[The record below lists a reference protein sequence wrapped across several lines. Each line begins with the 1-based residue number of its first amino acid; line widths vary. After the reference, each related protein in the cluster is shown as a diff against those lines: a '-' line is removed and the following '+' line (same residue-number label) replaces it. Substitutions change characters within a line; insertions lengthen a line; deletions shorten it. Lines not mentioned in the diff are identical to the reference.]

1 MLVIA
6 FLCVCLLVFRVESNQ
21 LVDGATQNGSQNATK
36 LQARILLETKNLDID
51 EKSYPLGSNETSQ
64 ESVSSASQNQP
75 TVNNIIPKASNNSTS
90 IGKTRR
96 KIKKERSNRR
106 LSNIWSMFL
115 PSSSSSSDNDYEES
129 FEGEETN
136 GDEQVS
142 TTSGSESANKQMPPK
157 TAPINLAVRQ
167 NDTANKRTSPSSAPL
182 LLPGAIEK
190 HEEQLVAKYSRPPR
204 QEGGSGLTTQVR
216 LPSDSSSWSSF
227 NGSSGPISTGKLDS
241 EPVQLITG
249 ALSKDVGSNGPNM
262 NDIVSNIMNSMS
274 SASSNDSNKLSFGT
288 DMEGE
293 EEDNQIS
300 GHAINKSAP
309 TTTTTTSASVDNNNF
324 ERWLNRIQFQETT
337 SSTAGPQT
345 TTASDAE
352 KRPPSEFGLWNQ
364 TRQWLSAVQDTNN
377 TLNVKNIKW
386 PSSPSIRRDAQNS
399 SAMQTSQQ
407 MQPEVSRLVEAL
419 ADMNRS
425 KQLFRGTQ
433 RPTKTAQSDTK
444 GGQAQ
449 RLIGSTKSSAQADEH
464 QMQAPSR
471 YQHPFQQ
478 QLRQQQAQLIHG
490 IKYPLAQAS
499 TISVSTQDGSSNTS
513 LSFAPNFAMNPN
525 SLNNEMSQVV
535 NSSSSSALIGSSEEG
550 NSVEQSVYQSQDEI
564 LRQVTSA
571 INAEQRLNH
580 KSSEAAH
587 NHRHSGEPIMSTSQ
601 GQSDLDSLSKMF
613 KVGSSNNELTADPL
627 ALGGTSTT
635 TSPPSSTSSSK
646 SPLELFKAS
655 LSGAGSNSN
664 QSSVLGMDDIDKSF
678 DLLAEKLRQFAL
690 RQQQASA
697 AGDNQQ
703 QQPSWLISR
712 KPDLM
717 GQTSANLSSLA
728 ASLNNNGGQGSSVTI
743 NQLRELLSKH
753 ERNKNELK
761 SSQESMML
769 LMQQLLQASGG
780 DDKSNQLDKQ
790 SSSHLIQQRRENTNG
805 NAANGNN
812 QRGSQTGTTLLTN
825 DELNQINDEIG
836 ANNNT
841 RNQQEANKL
850 PAGVSNIG
858 WTPVMGPAEPNGG
871 SHYGGPLLSPANLIK
886 NRFKQ
891 PGMVIS
897 QQKDNVGT
905 GKDFVDDEYFMN
917 NLAMM
922 FASSQANGADSNNEI
937 QTDDRGQIVGLP
949 IAILKDNEE
958 IELPQL
964 EAAAAAVADQLNGNS
979 QNAMRSHNN
988 FAPRLAPPLNG
999 VSNGLGQS
1007 GEQLPT
1013 PVQLSQIQS
1022 ILQGYSPQ
1030 TFNGLFAQRNPLS
1043 GMSHSMTAPITREAQ
1058 LNGVQRQS
1066 PGFYQSQQLQAQMQP
1081 LNNMASLIH
1090 ESQNHHQ
1097 PDHSP
1102 IMASFEQSNLNTNQP
1117 VIQNHNSI
1125 VVEQNHVQPDLSQ
1138 LGEPIDANQSQTRQR
1153 NPSFN
1158 QETALPS
1165 ALDSA
1170 ADSALKVRD
1179 YTRNNGLP
1187 INNLQQHNQQRP
1199 HPSTQEIHQQQQ
1211 QQLPHNGQ
1219 SFAAND
1225 DFRLQRQAQQQQ
1237 LAHQQVQQHY
1247 LNQPQLTQTNLQMQ
1261 TALSDYHQSMR
1272 SPQLVQG
1279 LNQMMPDNR
1288 LPPPPPMVT
1297 SSITG
1302 GGPPVRMRE
1311 VSVYK
1316 PFGFRTH
1323 HSIAYQASPS
1333 VAAMFPGLAHPP
1345 TRPSILRHMTPFR
1358 AAYTEGQN
1366 LLRPLMPPQLA
1377 EGLRQYHHHP
1387 LLNSFPL
1394 PPEIRH
1400 PYARGGQVKR
1410 DSHQPA
1416 NWRAWQRAKSPAN
1429 VYAAMSKARA
1439 QHLDPVDI
1447 GGGDDLNLAD
1457 HLEQENLDEIKF
1469 MPLDSLNEP
1478 TVKEADMLT
1487 MQRPLAG
1494 SEKKSRPGRQYAN
1507 HTRQFKGRH
1516 FDGPVR
1522 SYVDQPSVMPC
1533 EKPTD
1538 KPQVVSTTSATLKS
1552 IEIANSTTPMP
1563 VLATTPLVNITTSAS
1578 NETVF

>member
-6 FLCVCLLVFRVESNQ
+6 LICACLVVLRVESNQ
-21 LVDGATQNGSQNATK
+21 PVDGATQNGSQNATR

-51 EKSYPLGSNETSQ
+51 EKSYPPSSNETSQ
-64 ESVSSASQNQP
+64 ESAARNQP
-75 TVNNIIPKASNNSTS
+75 TSNSVIPKASNNSTS
-90 IGKTRR
+90 IVKTKR

-115 PSSSSSSDNDYEES
+115 PSSSSNSDNDYEES

-142 TTSGSESANKQMPPK
+142 TIGGSETANKQMPPK
-157 TAPINLAVRQ
+157 PAPINPAVRQ
-167 NDTANKRTSPSSAPL
+167 NDTASTRAGPNSAPL
-182 LLPGAIEK
+182 LLAGAIEK
-190 HEEQLVAKYSRPPR
+190 HDEQLVAKYSRPPR

-227 NGSSGPISTGKLDS
+227 NGSSGSMSTGKLDS

-249 ALSKDVGSNGPNM
+249 ALSKDVGSSGPNM
-262 NDIVSNIMNSMS
+262 NDIVSNIMNSMG
-274 SASSNDSNKLSFGT
+274 SAPSNDTNKISSST
-288 DMEGE
+288 EME
-293 EEDNQIS
+293 EEEENQIGGQATAKS
-300 GHAINKSAP
+300 GPATS
-309 TTTTTTSASVDNNNF
+309 TTSASIDNNNF
-324 ERWLNRIQFQETT
+324 ERWLNRIQFQEAT

-364 TRQWLSAVQDTNN
+364 TRQWLSAVQDANN

-399 SAMQTSQQ
+399 SATTGQQ

-425 KQLFRGTQ
+425 KLLFRGTQ
-433 RPTKTAQSDTK
+433 RPTKTSHSDTK
-444 GGQAQ
+444 GGQVQ
-449 RLIGSTKSSAQADEH
+449 RLVGSTKSGAQADEH
-464 QMQAPSR
+464 QAQAPPR
-471 YQHPFQQ
+471 YQQHPFQQ
-478 QLRQQQAQLIHG
+478 HLRQQQAQLVHG

-525 SLNNEMSQVV
+525 SLSNEMSQVV
-535 NSSSSSALIGSSEEG
+535 NSSSSSALMGSSDEG

-587 NHRHSGEPIMSTSQ
+587 NHRHSGDPIMSNNQ
-601 GQSDLDSLSKMF
+601 DQSDLDSLSKMF
-613 KVGSSNNELTADPL
+613 KVGSSNNEQTADPL
-627 ALGGTSTT
+627 APGGTSTT
-635 TSPPSSTSSSK
+635 TSAPSSTTSSK
-646 SPLELFKAS
+646 SPLDLLKAS

-690 RQQQASA
+690 RQQQASTN
-697 AGDNQQ
+697 GDNQRQ

-728 ASLNNNGGQGSSVTI
+728 SSLASNGGSGSSVTI

-769 LMQQLLQASGG
+769 LMQQLLQANGG

-805 NAANGNN
+805 NSANGNT
-812 QRGSQTGTTLLTN
+812 QTGTTLLTN
-825 DELNQINDEIG
+825 DELNQISDEL
-836 ANNNT
+836 AANNT
-841 RNQQEANKL
+841 RNQPDANKP

-871 SHYGGPLLSPANLIK
+871 SHSGGPLLSPANLIK

-891 PGMVIS
+891 PAMVIS

-922 FASSQANGADSNNEI
+922 FASSQANGGDSNNEV

-979 QNAMRSHNN
+979 QSVMRSHNN

-999 VSNGLGQS
+999 VSPGLGQV

-1013 PVQLSQIQS
+1013 PAQLSQIQS

-1030 TFNGLFAQRNPLS
+1030 TFNGPFAQRNPMAGL
-1043 GMSHSMTAPITREAQ
+1043 GHSMAAPITREAQ
-1058 LNGVQRQS
+1058 LTSVQRQS
-1066 PGFYQSQQLQAQMQP
+1066 PGFYQSQQLHAQMQP

-1102 IMASFEQSNLNTNQP
+1102 IMAAFEQSNLNTNQP
-1117 VIQNHNSI
+1117 VVQNHNSI
-1125 VVEQNHVQPDLSQ
+1125 VVEQNHVQPDLSP
-1138 LGEPIDANQSQTRQR
+1138 LSEPTDANQSQTRQR
-1153 NPSFN
+1153 NPPFN
-1158 QETALPS
+1158 QESARPS
-1165 ALDSA
+1165 TLDSPV
-1170 ADSALKVRD
+1170 DSALKVRD

-1187 INNLQQHNQQRP
+1187 ISANNLQQHNQQRAYP
-1199 HPSTQEIHQQQQ
+1199 PAQEIQQQHQ
-1211 QQLPHNGQ
+1211 LNKQLPHGGQ
-1219 SFAAND
+1219 SFPAND
-1225 DFRLQRQAQQQQ
+1225 DFRLQRQQQQ

-1247 LNQPQLTQTNLQMQ
+1247 LNQPQTNLQMQ

-1279 LNQMMPDNR
+1279 MNQMMTDNR
-1288 LPPPPPMVT
+1288 PLPPPPMMT
-1297 SSITG
+1297 STISG

-1377 EGLRQYHHHP
+1377 ESLRQYHNHP

-1410 DSHQPA
+1410 HSHQPA
-1416 NWRAWQRAKSPAN
+1416 NWRAWQRAKLPAN
-1429 VYAAMSKARA
+1429 VYASMSKARA
-1439 QHLDPVDI
+1439 QHLDPVEI
-1447 GGGDDLNLAD
+1447 GGADDLNLAD
-1457 HLEQENLDEIKF
+1457 HLEQENLEEIKF
-1469 MPLDSLNEP
+1469 MPMDSRNEP
-1478 TVKEADMLT
+1478 TVKEVDMHT
-1487 MQRPLAG
+1487 MQRSLAG
-1494 SEKKSRPGRQYAN
+1494 SEKKSRPGRQYSN
-1507 HTRQFKGRH
+1507 YTRQFRGRH

-1538 KPQVVSTTSATLKS
+1538 RPQVTSTTSTTLKS
-1552 IEIANSTTPMP
+1552 TEIANSTTPMP
-1563 VLATTPLVNITTSAS
+1563 VVATTLLVNMTTSAS